1 MGILEET
8 VQKKT
13 RFHILLVRYIDES
26 HIFHPSVKI
35 NTNRSKEMAEHP
47 RHSYIVWERQL
58 NEIKH
63 KQAID
68 VELIVDGKLGK
79 YRAKQSITQ
88 RRRQDV
94 HQ

>member
-1 MGILEET
+1 
-8 VQKKT
+8 
-13 RFHILLVRYIDES
+13 
-26 HIFHPSVKI
+26 
-35 NTNRSKEMAEHP
+35 MAEHP